1 MFPRRNN
8 GKYVIYSVHFLPVNQ
23 ILPASWYTDPAM
35 RNSAFSRAH
44 PLRRLLAFPHLRASR
59 NRGTLSPSESE
70 VLFELEGRNPG
81 NRLFGRYGPGDV
93 TTRLDRAGILEGL
106 SRRGYRDPTL
116 LLLCE
121 EPSDQRVLLYAGKA
135 TRDRLLLEARLQL
148 CLFSPRRAIGPLAPE
163 SAFRMLIIQWL
174 VLSDPDRPFTIDR
187 PRLPGQQR
195 PGLGLLSPCLLL
207 LRDMARELLLDG
219 VLDVP
224 DHFHTALFY
233 SRRLHFLEP
242 EAEGRLLAIARD
254 LKGVPL
260 ALASEAIQ
268 EGCLVDLGTGESLP
282 WRPSEQVMAVRGP
295 LRAWFHSREYAVARD
310 RVFEALRVGVDWDV
324 YRAKI
329 AARGR
334 PAK

>member
-1 MFPRRNN
+1 MRKSASPRAN
-8 GKYVIYSVHFLPVNQ
+8 
-23 ILPASWYTDPAM
+23 
-35 RNSAFSRAH
+35 
-44 PLRRLLAFPHLRASR
+44 PLRRLLAFPDLRASR
-59 NRGTLSPSESE
+59 TRGTVSPSESE
-70 VLFELEGRNPG
+70 VLFELEGRNPE
-81 NRLFGRYGPGDV
+81 NRLFGRYGPDDV
-93 TTRLDRAGILEGL
+93 MTRLDRSGVLEGL
-106 SRRGYRDPTL
+106 RLRGYPDPTL
-116 LLLCE
+116 VLSCE
-121 EPSDQRVLLYAGKA
+121 EPSDQRVLLFAGKA
-135 TRDRLLLEARLQL
+135 TRDRLLLEARLHL
-148 CLFSPRRAIGPLAPE
+148 CLFTPRRAIGPLTTE
-163 SAFRMLIIQWL
+163 TAFRMLIIHWL

-187 PRLPGQQR
+187 PRLPGQQK

-260 ALASEAIQ
+260 ALASDAIR
-268 EGCLVDLGTGESLP
+268 EGCLVDLDAGEILP

-295 LRAWFHSREYAVARD
+295 LRAWFHSRGYAQARD
-310 RVFEALRVGVDWDV
+310 RACEGLRVAVDWDA

-334 PAK
+334 PGK

>member
-1 MFPRRNN
+1 MRKSFSPRAN
-8 GKYVIYSVHFLPVNQ
+8 
-23 ILPASWYTDPAM
+23 
-35 RNSAFSRAH
+35 
-44 PLRRLLAFPHLRASR
+44 PLRRLLAFPHLRAPR

-93 TTRLDRAGILEGL
+93 MARLDRSGILEGL
-106 SRRGYRDPTL
+106 GLRGYRDPTL
-116 LLLCE
+116 VLSCE
-121 EPSDQRVLLYAGKA
+121 EPSDQRVLLYAGNT
-135 TRDRLLLEARLQL
+135 TRDRVLIEARLQL
-148 CLFSPRRAIGPLAPE
+148 CLFRPRRAIGPLTPE
-163 SAFRMLIIQWL
+163 SDFRMLIIQWL

-187 PRLPGQQR
+187 PRLPGQTK

-219 VLDVP
+219 VLDMP

-254 LKGVPL
+254 LENVPL
-260 ALASEAIQ
+260 ALASEAIR
-268 EGCLVDLGTGESLP
+268 EGCLVDRGSGEIMP
-282 WRPSEQVMAVRGP
+282 WQPTEQVMAVRGP
-295 LRAWFHSREYAVARD
+295 LRAWFHSREYARARD
-310 RVFEALRVGVDWDV
+310 RACEGLRVAVDWDA

-334 PAK
+334 PGK

>member
-1 MFPRRNN
+1 
-8 GKYVIYSVHFLPVNQ
+8 
-23 ILPASWYTDPAM
+23 M
-35 RNSAFSRAH
+35 RKSFSPGAN

-59 NRGTLSPSESE
+59 IRGNLSPSESE
-70 VLFELEGRNPG
+70 ILFELEGRNPE
-81 NRLFGRYGPGDV
+81 NRLFGQFGPGDV
-93 TTRLDRAGILEGL
+93 MTRLDRSGIIDGL
-106 SRRGYRDPTL
+106 GRRGYRDPTL
-116 LLLCE
+116 VLSCE

-135 TRDRLLLEARLQL
+135 TRDRLVVEARLQL
-148 CLFSPRRAIGPLAPE
+148 CLFRPRRAIGPLTPE
-163 SAFRMLIIQWL
+163 SALRMLIIQWL

-187 PRLPGQQR
+187 PRLPGQEK

-242 EAEGRLLAIARD
+242 GAEGRLLAIARD
-254 LKGVPL
+254 MKGVPL
-260 ALASEAIQ
+260 ALASEAIR
-268 EGCLVDLGTGESLP
+268 EGCLVDRSSDEIMP

-295 LRAWFHSREYAVARD
+295 LRAWFHSREYARARD
-310 RVFEALRVGVDWDV
+310 LACEGLRVAVDWDA
-324 YRAKI
+324 YRTKI

-334 PAK
+334 PGK

>member
-1 MFPRRNN
+1 
-8 GKYVIYSVHFLPVNQ
+8 
-23 ILPASWYTDPAM
+23 M
-35 RNSAFSRAH
+35 RKSAFSRAN
-44 PLRRLLAFPHLRASR
+44 PLRRLLAFPHLRPSR

-70 VLFELEGRNPG
+70 ILFELEGRNPE

-93 TTRLDRAGILEGL
+93 MARLDRSGILEGL

-116 LLLCE
+116 LLSCE
-121 EPSDQRVLLYAGKA
+121 EPADQRVLLYAGEA
-135 TRDRLLLEARLQL
+135 TRDRLLIEVRLQL
-148 CLFSPRRAIGPLAPE
+148 CLFRPRRAIGPLAPG
-163 SAFRMLIIQWL
+163 SAFRMLTIDWL

-254 LKGVPL
+254 LKNVPL

-268 EGCLVDLGTGESLP
+268 EGCLVNRGSSEILP
-282 WRPSEQVMAVRGP
+282 WRPSEQVLAVRGP
-295 LRAWFHSREYAVARD
+295 IRAWFHSREYARARD
-310 RVFEALRVGVDWDV
+310 QAYEALQVGVDWDA
-324 YRAKI
+324 YRVKI

-334 PAK
+334 PGK